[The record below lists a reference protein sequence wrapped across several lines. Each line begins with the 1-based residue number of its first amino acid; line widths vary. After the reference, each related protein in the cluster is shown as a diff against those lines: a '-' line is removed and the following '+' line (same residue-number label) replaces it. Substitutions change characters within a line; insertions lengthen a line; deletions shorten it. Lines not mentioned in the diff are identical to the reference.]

1 MPKYWIWL
9 LSHSRKIV
17 ILLGLLTAF
26 LLPSLSSLD
35 IDSSPS
41 ALILSKSPE
50 NIFHEET
57 SKIFGNDEVLFIGFT
72 PTKDLLQHKLLIQI
86 QKVTKQIE
94 QISGVDRV
102 ISLTNALDISG
113 KNNDVTIS
121 SLVPKELGTLNPKAL
136 KTRLK
141 INPFY
146 KGQLISSDWKTTAI
160 LVFFENQP
168 ANSNQKIVRQAIPLI
183 NSVLQPLHDLGK
195 VFIGGVPAME
205 FEGMESMVRDL
216 WVFTPVTALLVLIIL
231 IFHFKSF
238 RGVVLPIV
246 SISVTLIWTLAAMS
260 ITSHPLKPTT
270 LVLPSLLIANGS
282 SYVIHLLNHYYRALF
297 AIYSQIKGSGIHK
310 MSSDLH
316 TEALLSC
323 LRNAQ
328 KPIIVSAITTM
339 AGFTALVFTE
349 ISAIRDL
356 GLFAVLGVF
365 LSYLF
370 CVHLIPLI
378 LFILPV
384 PKLSTV
390 NSPSNFL
397 QKGFLNS
404 FATFVLLN
412 KKWVYVVSTAVA
424 LIAIIGA
431 FQVRVR
437 TNYLNHFRGS
447 SQVAQ
452 ATQLFQERLSGLSSF
467 SIIIKKP
474 DKSMLTS
481 RSMLSGLSSVQELIS
496 QLPGVDQ
503 TLSITDSLKLLNQAF
518 HGDNQ
523 KFFKLPSDEEVLNEM
538 LEILESD
545 PREICRG
552 FLSEDHTIVR
562 LLIRSPYFDSTKLKI
577 LIEQIKEA
585 ASKALPPP
593 YNLQA
598 TGTLVLM
605 NLTSDQLSVEQIS
618 SLSLSVCFISMI
630 LIYVCRSWRL
640 GLMCMITAGLPILI
654 FFGFI
659 GWAGISLNVNTS
671 VIAAIAIGITV
682 DNCIQYMVSFRH
694 YYKGGCIPEIAIRK
708 SMLRIGKPMIS
719 TASVVAIG
727 FLVFGLSQFGPVS
740 QFGLLSALIMGC
752 NLITSLMLLPSL
764 ILILKTNPALIKKPN
779 KDVL

>member
-1 MPKYWIWL
+1 MQKYWVWL
-9 LSHSRKIV
+9 LSHSHKLV
-17 ILLGLLTAF
+17 ILLGLVTAL
-26 LLPSLSSLD
+26 LLPTLFNLD

-72 PTKDLLQHKLLIQI
+72 PKTTVLENKLLIQI
-86 QKVTKQIE
+86 QQVTKQIE

-121 SLVPKELGTLNPKAL
+121 SLVPKELGTLNLENL
-136 KTRLK
+136 KTRLEN
-141 INPFY
+141 NPFY
-146 KGQLISSDWKTTAI
+146 KGQLISLDWQTTGH
-160 LVFFENQP
+160 LVFFENQA

-183 NSVLQPLHDLGK
+183 QRALRTLNNHGE

-216 WVFTPVTALLVLIIL
+216 WVFTPVTAGFVFIIL
-231 IFHFKSF
+231 IVHFKSL
-238 RGVVLPIV
+238 RGIVLPIL
-246 SISVTLIWTLAAMS
+246 SISITLVWTLSAMS
-260 ITSHPLKPTT
+260 ITNHPLKPTT

-282 SYVIHLLNHYYRALF
+282 SYVIHLLNHYYRALNI
-297 AIYSQIKGSGIHK
+297 IYTEIKTSGINE
-310 MSSDLH
+310 MNSDLH
-316 TEALLSC
+316 TEALLRC
-323 LRNAQ
+323 VRNAQ

-370 CVHLIPLI
+370 CVHLIPMI

-384 PKLSTV
+384 PKLGAIRQS
-390 NSPSNFL
+390 NSS
-397 QKGFLNS
+397 QKAFLNS
-404 FATFVLLN
+404 FTNFVTSN
-412 KKWVYVVSTAVA
+412 KKLIYLVSTAVA
-424 LIAIIGA
+424 IIAITGA
-431 FQVRVR
+431 FRVKVQ
-437 TNYLNHFRGS
+437 TNYLDHFRSS
-447 SQVAQ
+447 SQVAR

-467 SIIIKKP
+467 SIIIQKP
-474 DKSMLTS
+474 DETMMTS
-481 RSMLSGLSSVQELIS
+481 SSMLSGLNSAQELIS
-496 QLPGVDQ
+496 KLPGVDQ
-503 TLSITDSLKLLNQAF
+503 ILSITDSLKLLNQAF
-518 HGDNQ
+518 HEDNQ
-523 KFFKLPSDEEVLNEM
+523 NFFKLPADQEILNEM

-552 FLSEDHTIVR
+552 FLSEDHTIAR
-562 LLIRSPYFDSTKLKI
+562 LLIRSPYFESTKLKL
-577 LIEQIKEA
+577 LIKQIKETVA
-585 ASKALPPP
+585 KVLPSP
-593 YNLQA
+593 YDLEV

-605 NLTSDQLSVEQIS
+605 NLTSDQLSVEQMN
-618 SLSLSVCFISMI
+618 SLSLSVCIISMI

-640 GLMCMITAGLPILI
+640 GLMCMVTAGLPILI

-659 GWAGISLNVNTS
+659 GWTGISLNVNTS
-671 VIAAIAIGITV
+671 MIAAIAIGITV
-682 DNCIQYMVSFRH
+682 DNCIQYMVSFKH
-694 YYKGGCIPEIAIRK
+694 YYKEGCTPEIAIRK
-708 SMLRIGKPMIS
+708 SILRIGKPMIS

-764 ILILKTNPALIKKPN
+764 ILILKRNSSLTEKPN
-779 KDVL
+779 QIVL